1 MNNFAEA
8 ESWLNI
14 QESERLNI
22 DNTEHANTKWA
33 FIRFSNVEV
42 EVVFD
47 NQPLLGTGPLPD
59 WLRNLAHGCQM
70 VALDNYNDNLS
81 LAHMLE
87 YLE

>member
-14 QESERLNI
+14 QESEWLNI
-22 DNTEHANTKWA
+22 DNTERPNTKWT

-47 NQPLLGTGPLPD
+47 NQPLLGTGLLPD

-70 VALDNYNDNLS
+70 VALDN
-81 LAHMLE
+81 
-87 YLE
+87 

>member
-22 DNTEHANTKWA
+22 DNTKRPNTKWA
-33 FIRFSNVEV
+33 FIRFSNEV

-59 WLRNLAHGCQM
+59 
-70 VALDNYNDNLS
+70 
-81 LAHMLE
+81 
-87 YLE
+87 